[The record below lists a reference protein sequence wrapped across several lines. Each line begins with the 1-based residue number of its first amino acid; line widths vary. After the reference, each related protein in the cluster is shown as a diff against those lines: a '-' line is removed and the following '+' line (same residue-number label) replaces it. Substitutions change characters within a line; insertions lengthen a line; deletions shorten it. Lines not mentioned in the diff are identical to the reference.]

1 MVRYVPRYLEI
12 NSEGRQLRTLT
23 DIRNECQQQ
32 QQGQNNA
39 SQIGGTSSSIP
50 LRSTE
55 NFTILRTCTVRNQ
68 QFRVESR
75 IFSFKFKTP
84 RSGQNFEDFL
94 LEAFEGILNYARQ
107 RISSEHLMG
116 IKLNVISEDLH
127 RPIGLHFQ
135 KAYEITPQMLLDLL
149 YSVAQSNSFFFF
161 NYRCVRNDHYGFE
174 TSNRGR

>member
-1 MVRYVPRYLEI
+1 MVRYLPRYLGI

-23 DIRNECQQQ
+23 DIRHEFLLQQ

-55 NFTILRTCTVRNQ
+55 NFTILRTSTVRNQ

-94 LEAFEGILNYARQ
+94 LDAFEGILNYARQ

-127 RPIGLHFQ
+127 RPIALHFQ
-135 KAYEITPQMLLDLL
+135 KAYEITLIRFTLF
-149 YSVAQSNSFFFF
+149 SSSI
-161 NYRCVRNDHYGFE
+161 
-174 TSNRGR
+174 